1 MMRPSL
7 AFAFS
12 LLALAAAQPADA
24 KDQSRLP
31 VQVAQTQPA
40 TSTETPAIPLPV
52 PAPVTQPETA
62 PPPAPPLPDA
72 AQPPAPDGTEP
83 QQGEDLTQPDPNQP
97 NAGTDESMP
106 PDELSLGEIP
116 EIQTMELTVDIAKRA
131 IDSYS
136 LVKTKYESAD
146 LESYENLQDFV
157 DQNAEGKNFEADIKA
172 AGFANVTDW
181 NLAIT
186 TLGFAYTGVTDDQSA
201 DINQQIAE
209 IQADNQLAQDMK
221 DRMIASLKAM
231 IPSEN
236 NKKVVQEMIKEPAYV
251 EKLKLLDI
259 EEE

>member
-1 MMRPSL
+1 MMRSSL

-12 LLALAAAQPADA
+12 LLALVAAQTADA

-31 VQVAQTQPA
+31 VQVAQTQPG
-40 TSTETPAIPLPV
+40 TSTETPAVPLPV
-52 PAPVTQPETA
+52 PAPVAQPETP
-62 PPPAPPLPDA
+62 PPPAPPV
-72 AQPPAPDGTEP
+72 PDGEQP

-97 NAGTDESMP
+97 NAGTDETMP
-106 PDELSLGEIP
+106 PDDLSLGEIP

-136 LVKTKYESAD
+136 LVKSKYESAD

-157 DQNAEGKNFEADIKA
+157 DQNAEGKNFEGDIKT
-172 AGFANVTDW
+172 AGFANVNDW

-201 DINQQIAE
+201 DISQQINE

-236 NKKVVQEMIKEPAYV
+236 NKKVVQEMMKEPAYV